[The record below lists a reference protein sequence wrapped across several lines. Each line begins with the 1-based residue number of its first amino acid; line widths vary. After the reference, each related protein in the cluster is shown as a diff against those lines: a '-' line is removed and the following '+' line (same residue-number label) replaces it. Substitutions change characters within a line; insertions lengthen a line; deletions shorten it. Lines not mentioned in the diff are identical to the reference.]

1 MADVVDTLIV
11 ELKAET
17 KQLRT
22 GLSNVEKQLGRTN
35 KAVGSTLVG
44 FRGLGKVFAVLG
56 IGKMVQSTVSTA
68 RTFEDLE
75 ATLRAVTGSA
85 ANASKAFDVVT
96 EFTKTTPFQL
106 ANVTE
111 SFIKFY
117 QAGITPTGETL
128 TAFGN
133 LAAGMG
139 KDITQLAQATFN
151 ATTGEMEM
159 LKQFGI
165 VARLEGDK
173 VRMTF
178 EGQTT
183 VIDRTGKAIGD
194 FIENLGATRFP
205 TALDERLNTLSG
217 SFSNLGDKASLFMND
232 IGEAG
237 LTKELRQLSDLFQ
250 DLIGSAGEGGLAD
263 ALGFVL
269 GGAVAILRVAVEKLD
284 QAFKFVKDKIDAVN
298 LALMNL
304 DKTILETVL
313 SFQKSFNESLFGN
326 LFQVDEQATI
336 AELNAIKER
345 ILKATGG
352 GEIIPKG
359 GGEGGGDG
367 EDEGSIV
374 PPSAEDGAEKVDRLA
389 ESFKEL
395 QPIIAEATNQ
405 FSTDFVDSL
414 MEGGKAIDSFKNLF
428 KDMAKQIIASA
439 MQMMVI
445 KPIMDAIFG
454 AIGLPV
460 MSGGGKAGGGTVQ
473 ANVPVVVGERGP
485 EVFVPNTGG
494 TVMNNMNSK
503 NAMGGQ
509 PIVVNQSVNFATGV
523 VGTVRAEVTKMMPQI
538 ADVTK
543 GAVAEAA
550 MRGGNYRKALQ
561 GG

>member
-1 MADVVDTLIV
+1 MSTVVDTLIV

-17 KQLRT
+17 KQLRQ
-22 GLSNVEKQLGRTN
+22 GLSNVERQLGKTN
-35 KAVGSTLVG
+35 KAVGTSIVS
-44 FRGLGKVFAVLG
+44 FRGLGKIFAALG
-56 IGKMVQSTVSTA
+56 ILKIGQQTVQTA

-85 ANASKAFDVVT
+85 ANASKAFSVVT
-96 EFTKTTPFQL
+96 DFTKTTPFQL

-205 TALDERLNTLSG
+205 TALAERLATMSG
-217 SFSNLGDKASLFMND
+217 SFSNLGDKASLFMNE

-237 LTKELRQLSDLFQ
+237 LSRELTKLSNLFQ
-250 DLIGSAGEGGLAD
+250 ELIGSAGEGGLAD
-263 ALGFVL
+263 ALGSTL
-269 GGAVAILRVAVEKLD
+269 GGAVAVLTFLIEKLD
-284 QAFKFVKDKIDAVN
+284 KGFRLVKEKIDAAR
-298 LALMNL
+298 LAIMNF
-304 DKTILETVL
+304 DKAILETVL
-313 SFQKSFNESLFGN
+313 SLQKGFNESLLGN
-326 LFQVDEQATI
+326 LFTVDEQQTI
-336 AELNAIKER
+336 KDINALKER
-345 ILKATGG
+345 ILKATSGPITTPAGG
-352 GEIIPKG
+352 GD
-359 GGEGGGDG
+359 GGGDG
-367 EDEGSIV
+367 EEEGSIV
-374 PPSAEDGAEKVDRLA
+374 PPSAQEGEEKVDRLA

-454 AIGLPV
+454 AMGLPV
-460 MSGGGKAGGGTVQ
+460 VSGGGKAGGGTVQ